1 MKNIKVAYY
10 YANWCGHCQEFM
22 PEWANFKKLAENDK
36 TITIREIE
44 ESKMDKNKNNPLVN
58 GFPTILLTSEG
69 KTKVYTGD
77 RKGKIL
83 YSVVKKYV

>member
-1 MKNIKVAYY
+1 MKNIEVAYY

-22 PEWANFKKLAENDK
+22 PEWADFKKRAKNDK

-44 ESKMDKNKNNPLVN
+44 EGDKKNKNINPLVN

-69 KTKVYTGD
+69 KTKVYNGE
-77 RKGKIL
+77 RKGKYL
-83 YSVVKKYV
+83 YNVVKNYV